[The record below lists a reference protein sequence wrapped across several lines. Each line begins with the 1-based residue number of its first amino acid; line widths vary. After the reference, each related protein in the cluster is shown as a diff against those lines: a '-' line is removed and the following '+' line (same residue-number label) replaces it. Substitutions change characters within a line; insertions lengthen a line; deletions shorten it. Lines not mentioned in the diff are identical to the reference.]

1 MVGYGLSVI
10 SKPIAFLGMII
21 AESTLIILY
30 IKKREERI
38 SAITTQLQKL
48 NNNDYSFDLD
58 AYVEGEV
65 ARLQSEIHKTT
76 VNVRQM
82 NLLLIDQAKV
92 MVESLEDISHQLKTP
107 LASLLILN
115 ELQDPNDELVMKSN
129 TQIQRLNYLVQSLL
143 KIAKLESKTEVF
155 NIGTFDLGMCI
166 AEALNIAIPASFNL
180 SIRNEVK
187 DIAVIADYNR
197 TVEAILN
204 VITNK
209 IRYAKTTILLIARK
223 HGTNTYLYISDD
235 GEGISKDKRA
245 KLFERFY
252 HSNDTTGGSVG
263 LGLSISKAIM
273 MGQEG
278 KLYIED
284 ENTFVFVFR
293 RF

>member
-1 MVGYGLSVI
+1 MVGYGLGVI

-92 MVESLEDISHQLKTP
+92 MVESLENISHQLKTP

-187 DIAVIADYNR
+187 DIAVIADYNK